1 MTGTSQIQP
10 ETTLLPITL
19 LEDGVVLITLEHPDQ
34 PLVILDQQLLGRLDE
49 TLDQL
54 PDHCSAVLLAS
65 ADPKVFIAGA
75 DLKEIDGLDDDQLLS
90 YLASGAKI
98 FGRLAELPCPTVAL
112 INGAALGG
120 GLELALHCTAI
131 IASRTNAK
139 GRSYPIGL
147 PEAGLG
153 LCPGWGGT
161 QLLPGRID
169 PEIGIQATASGTPFK
184 IDDAPSGLVD
194 QFAETPDELLASA
207 MSWIKSNPEATGLRC
222 IQSVDQGAVQKALAD
237 VQSGTEQSAAHLAV
251 CDAIQTGLDRG
262 LESGLEA
269 ERRLLVALRQTEE
282 TRIKLN
288 AFFEG
293 SR

>member
-1 MTGTSQIQP
+1 MTSTSQIQSGP
-10 ETTLLPITL
+10 SQLPMTLLD
-19 LEDGVVLITLEHPDQ
+19 DGTTLITLEHPDQ
-34 PLVILDQQLLGRLDE
+34 PLVILDQQLLGRLDV
-49 TLDQL
+49 TLDAIADDC
-54 PDHCSAVLLAS
+54 PAVLVAS
-65 ADPKVFIAGA
+65 GDQKVFVAGA
-75 DLKEIDGLDDDQLLS
+75 DLKEIDGLDDDELLE
-90 YLASGAKI
+90 YLAKGVRV

-161 QLLPGRID
+161 QLLPGRVE
-169 PEIGIQATASGTPFK
+169 PRSGIEATAEGRPFS
-184 IDDAPSGLVD
+184 IEDSPNGLVD
-194 QFAETPDELLASA
+194 RFAETPDELVMTAIE
-207 MSWIKSNPEATGLRC
+207 WIKENPKASGLRS
-222 IQSVDQGAVQKALAD
+222 IQNTDRDAVQEALAD
-237 VQSGTEQSAAHLAV
+237 IQSGTGHAAAHVAV
-251 CDAIQTGLDRG
+251 CDAIQTGLERG

-269 ERRLLVALRQTEE
+269 ERRLLVALRKTEE
-282 TRIKLN
+282 TRNKLN

-293 SR
+293 AR